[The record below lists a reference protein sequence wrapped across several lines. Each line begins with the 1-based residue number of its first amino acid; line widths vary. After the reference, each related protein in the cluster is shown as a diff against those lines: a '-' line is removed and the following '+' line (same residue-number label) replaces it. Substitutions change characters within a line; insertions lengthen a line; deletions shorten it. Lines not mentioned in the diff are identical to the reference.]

1 MIKKILIILLI
12 LSFSILKSYSDIVK
26 KITIEGNNR
35 ISKETITMFSS
46 ISTGDNLDQNSLNVI
61 LKDLYETNF
70 FKDVSVK
77 LENNNLV
84 ISVIENPLIENINYN
99 GIESEKIKKILLQN
113 LNLKSRSS
121 YNELTL
127 KKDKDL
133 MLSNLKELG
142 YHFSTID
149 VFVENLKNNKV
160 EITYD
165 IFLGNKAKIK
175 KISFIGNKIFKDSKL
190 RSMIISE
197 EYKFWKFISGKKYL
211 NENLV
216 EFDKKLLKNFYL
228 NNGYYDVS
236 INSSFARI
244 IDKENF
250 ELIYNIDAK
259 NKFYFGDLKLQTP
272 IDFDRNNFSQLLKLL
287 DELKG
292 ESYSINAVN
301 EILEEIDK
309 VSIEEQFEAIS
320 ATVNENIVK
329 DKINLTFSINE
340 TEKFVIERVNIY
352 GNNVTRESVIR
363 NQLEIDEGDIYN
375 ELLQKKSENNLKS
388 LNFFKNVKLENEEG
402 GQSGTKIININVEEK
417 ATGEI
422 SAGAGLGTSGGSIQA
437 GIRENNYLGKGIS
450 LNTNLALSSD
460 SVQGIFSVTN
470 PNFDNSDK
478 SLYGTLEITEL
489 DKLTVSGYKNNKA
502 GFVFGT
508 DFEYKDDLT
517 VGFGNSNYYEKIST
531 NSTAS
536 ATQKKQS
543 GNYWDSFLKFN
554 LFYDKRNQKFKAN
567 KGFLNSYKSNI
578 PLISDNNTF
587 TNSFESKF
595 FTELYENN
603 ISTFSILLKA
613 SNSIT
618 NDDIKLSERL
628 FVPSKK
634 LRGFERGKVGPL
646 DGTTYIGGN
655 YLSTMNFTSTLP
667 YVLEDSEEV
676 DLLFFFDLANI
687 WGVDYNSSLDNKNSP
702 NSSLGIGI
710 DWYTPVGPMSFSIAQ
725 PLTKNSSDITETFRF
740 NIGTSF

>member
-12 LSFSILKSYSDIVK
+12 LFFGISKSYSDIVK
-26 KITIEGNNR
+26 KIIIEGNNR
-35 ISKETITMFSS
+35 VSKETIIMFSS

-61 LKDLYETNF
+61 LKNLYETNF

-84 ISVIENPLIENINYN
+84 ISIIENPLIENINYN

-165 IFLGNKAKIK
+165 IFLGNKARIK

-250 ELIYNIDAK
+250 QLIYNIDAK

-272 IDFDRNNFSQLLKLL
+272 IDFDRNNFSKLLKLL
-287 DELKG
+287 NELKG
-292 ESYSINAVN
+292 EPYSINAVN

-329 DKINLTFSINE
+329 NKINLTFSINE

-363 NQLEIDEGDIYN
+363 NQLEIDEGDIY
-375 ELLQKKSENNLKS
+375 
-388 LNFFKNVKLENEEG
+388 
-402 GQSGTKIININVEEK
+402 
-417 ATGEI
+417 
-422 SAGAGLGTSGGSIQA
+422 
-437 GIRENNYLGKGIS
+437 
-450 LNTNLALSSD
+450 
-460 SVQGIFSVTN
+460 
-470 PNFDNSDK
+470 
-478 SLYGTLEITEL
+478 
-489 DKLTVSGYKNNKA
+489 
-502 GFVFGT
+502 
-508 DFEYKDDLT
+508 
-517 VGFGNSNYYEKIST
+517 
-531 NSTAS
+531 
-536 ATQKKQS
+536 
-543 GNYWDSFLKFN
+543 
-554 LFYDKRNQKFKAN
+554 
-567 KGFLNSYKSNI
+567 
-578 PLISDNNTF
+578 
-587 TNSFESKF
+587 
-595 FTELYENN
+595 
-603 ISTFSILLKA
+603 
-613 SNSIT
+613 
-618 NDDIKLSERL
+618 
-628 FVPSKK
+628 
-634 LRGFERGKVGPL
+634 
-646 DGTTYIGGN
+646 
-655 YLSTMNFTSTLP
+655 LP
-667 YVLEDSEEV
+667 
-676 DLLFFFDLANI
+676 
-687 WGVDYNSSLDNKNSP
+687 P
-702 NSSLGIGI
+702 
-710 DWYTPVGPMSFSIAQ
+710 
-725 PLTKNSSDITETFRF
+725 
-740 NIGTSF
+740 